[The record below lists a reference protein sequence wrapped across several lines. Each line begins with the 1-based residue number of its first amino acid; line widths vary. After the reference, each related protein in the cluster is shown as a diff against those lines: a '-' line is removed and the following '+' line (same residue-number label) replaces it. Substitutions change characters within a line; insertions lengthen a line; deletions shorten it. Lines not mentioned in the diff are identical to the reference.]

1 MRLAGEADITTHALR
16 ETLDEECS
24 KKPRLLVLDVSRLT
38 FIDSSALTV
47 LVQASKKLAQ
57 DGGGLALV
65 DPAPTVAR
73 LLRLTEIDQVLP
85 VYASVEE
92 AAAH

>member
-1 MRLAGEADITTHALR
+1 M
-16 ETLDEECS
+16 
-24 KKPRLLVLDVSRLT
+24 DVSRLT

-47 LVQASKKLAQ
+47 LVRASKKLAQ
-57 DGGGLALV
+57 DGGGLALA
-65 DPAPTVAR
+65 DPTPTVAR

-92 AAAH
+92 AASHAVSGRR